1 MSYSH
6 LFISDPITREC
17 EDKDGR
23 FDSYRDSITY
33 ILANDEAL
41 AREYALFRAIAMRV
55 NFKFDDYSLS
65 IVDDKSVASALPKT
79 EEEKLNFLK
88 HLAVMILVN
97 SDICRTEDVIIF
109 DAIACKYGHSLCI
122 LDDVVEQITSRIV
135 LNEQHNI
142 DLKES
147 LILSYQSAK
156 DVDIEE
162 FTRIYLEELDDYI
175 LGSDALF

>member
-6 LFISDPITREC
+6 LFISDPITRER

-79 EEEKLNFLK
+79 EEEKLNFL
-88 HLAVMILVN
+88 
-97 SDICRTEDVIIF
+97 
-109 DAIACKYGHSLCI
+109 
-122 LDDVVEQITSRIV
+122 
-135 LNEQHNI
+135 
-142 DLKES
+142 
-147 LILSYQSAK
+147 
-156 DVDIEE
+156 
-162 FTRIYLEELDDYI
+162 
-175 LGSDALF
+175 